1 MFSSFKDE
9 PDDQE
14 SFVFADDSETETNT
28 TARMFSMAVVDG
40 ESCHTHSQCHI
51 KVLYPLELTFLLKSM
66 NTFYSS
72 HLWNTLVSQNK
83 ATTYY

>member
-14 SFVFADDSETETNT
+14 SFAFADDSETETNT

-40 ESCHTHSQCHI
+40 MLWHI
-51 KVLYPLELTFLLKSM
+51 I
-66 NTFYSS
+66 
-72 HLWNTLVSQNK
+72 W
-83 ATTYY
+83 

>member
-14 SFVFADDSETETNT
+14 SFAFADDSETETNT

-66 NTFYSS
+66 YKYSYEYFLLIILMEYLS
-72 HLWNTLVSQNK
+72 ITK
-83 ATTYY
+83 